1 MSADPIAEPG
11 TPRDGPDH
19 VVHLDGEIDVSR
31 AGPIGDQLCELVTA
45 HPNVVVFCAAV
56 TFIES
61 RGLAMMARVQR
72 FALESDCR
80 LVWRGLPLPVLRT
93 LHLSGLDEYLEIEA

>member
-1 MSADPIAEPG
+1 MSADPIGVPAAPGNEPG
-11 TPRDGPDH
+11 H
-19 VVHLDGEIDVSR
+19 VVHLDGEIDVVR
-31 AGPIGDQLCELVTA
+31 AGQIGDQLCELVTA
-45 HPNVVVFCAAV
+45 HPNVVVLCASV

-80 LVWRGLPLPVLRT
+80 LAWRGLPLAVLRT
-93 LHLSGLDEYLEIEA
+93 LHLSGLDEYLDIEA